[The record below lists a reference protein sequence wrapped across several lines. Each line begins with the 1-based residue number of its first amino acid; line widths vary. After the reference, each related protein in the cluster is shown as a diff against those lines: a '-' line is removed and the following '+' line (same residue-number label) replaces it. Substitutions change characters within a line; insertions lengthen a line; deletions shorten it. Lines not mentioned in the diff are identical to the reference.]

1 MHCFYKDFTIY
12 DNEIEIEG
20 EELRHFRALRGQKSE
35 LVTIVNGKGLAA
47 IGYCIEIS
55 KQKVV
60 IKVNNFVEKLGE
72 IDKHISLAVG
82 ILDNKE
88 RFEFALEKGIE
99 LRISKFIPL
108 ITEFTQRKQI
118 DLERLERKAI
128 SSMKQTIRSY
138 LPLITPPIDFNTLL
152 KNFNDYDFVF
162 VLDRSGERKIPKKES
177 ESILIV
183 VGPEGGLSAKEINL
197 CKKKKNTKIIS
208 LGDFRL
214 RTETAT
220 ISFLSVLNFHLF

>member
-1 MHCFYKDFTIY
+1 MLCLYKDFSNY
-12 DNEIEIEG
+12 DYEIEIDG
-20 EELRHFRALRGQKSE
+20 EEFRHFRALRGQKGK
-35 LVTIVNGKGLAA
+35 LITIVNGKGLAA
-47 IGYCIEIS
+47 IGYCKEIT

-82 ILDNKE
+82 ILDNKD

-108 ITEFTQRKQI
+108 KTEFTQRRQI
-118 DLERLERKAI
+118 DQGRLERKAI
-128 SSMKQTIRSY
+128 SSMKQTVRSY
-138 LPLITPPIDFNTLL
+138 LPSITSPTDFDTLL
-152 KNFNDYDFVF
+152 KNFNDYEIVF
-162 VLDRSGERKIPKKES
+162 VLDRSGEREIPKKNF

-183 VGPEGGLSAKEINL
+183 VGPEGGLSEKETNL
-197 CKKKKNTKIIS
+197 CKKKRNTKVVS

-214 RTETAT
+214 RSETAA
-220 ISFLSVLNFHLF
+220 ISFLSILNFHLL